1 MLTQTKF
8 LLGSVVATPGAL
20 AALDEAGQTPPHFLQ
35 LHASGAW
42 GDLDRADREA
52 NERAVAHEDDPERRE
67 RVLSSYR
74 TRMGTKIWL
83 ITEHDRSVTTL
94 LLPEEY

>member
-1 MLTQTKF
+1 MLMQTEF
-8 LLGSVVATPGAL
+8 SLGSVVATPGAL
-20 AALDEAGQTPPHFLQ
+20 AALEAAGQAPMHFLQ

-52 NERAVAHEDDPERRE
+52 NELAVAHEDDPERRE

-74 TRMGTKIWL
+74 TRTGTKIWL

>member
-1 MLTQTKF
+1 MTNEKF
-8 LLGSVVATPGAL
+8 CLGAIASTPGAL
-20 AALDEAGQTPPHFLQ
+20 AALEESGQTPLHFLA
-35 LHASGAW
+35 LHAGGAW
-42 GDLDRADREA
+42 GDVSREDRLA
-52 NERAVAHEDDPERRE
+52 NDWAIAHEDDPARRE

-74 TRMGTKIWL
+74 TRTGTKLWV